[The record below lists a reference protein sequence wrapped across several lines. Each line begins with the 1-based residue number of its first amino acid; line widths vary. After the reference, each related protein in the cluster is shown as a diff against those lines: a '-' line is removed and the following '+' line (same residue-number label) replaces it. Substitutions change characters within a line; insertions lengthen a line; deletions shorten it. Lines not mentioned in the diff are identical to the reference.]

1 LKFGAGRSK
10 AGAPWRLIAVE
21 VAEQDAT
28 FTFALNRDKAR
39 RREGRNLLRTNP
51 CDEEPAKLGRFYIQ
65 LVEIEVAFK
74 NLKDDL

>member
-1 LKFGAGRSK
+1 VA
-10 AGAPWRLIAVE
+10 WRLIAVE

-28 FTFALNRDKAR
+28 FTFARNRDKLRKAR

-51 CDEEPAKLGRFYIQ
+51 CDENPAKLWKFYIQ
-65 LVEIEVAFK
+65 PIEIEVAFK

>member
-1 LKFGAGRSK
+1 
-10 AGAPWRLIAVE
+10 

-28 FTFALNRDKAR
+28 FTFALNRDKPPKAR

-51 CDEEPAKLGRFYIQ
+51 CDEDPAKLWKFCIQ